1 MKLRILIGLSL
12 LLVSLLV
19 ISPAAAV
26 LAQEGEAPPETITL
40 TTTYGKL
47 SGISGSSFEFEVG
60 LVYAGGA
67 EAEARVFDLTA
78 TGPQDWT
85 TTITPSY
92 PKEKQ
97 ILDIRLEPISPLST
111 STGTKILV
119 NATPAY
125 WLLPEPGE
133 YQITVEATSGE
144 LTGTIELTAVV
155 TSTYIMVLAP
165 TEEQYN
171 TKVTAGRD
179 NFFSVEVQ
187 NKGTAAIDDIDFSTS
202 KPSGWT
208 VEFSPS
214 DIDSIAA
221 FDSQTVEVNIKP
233 PAKTIAGDYLVSL
246 TAKGQQISDDIDIR
260 VTVETPTIWG
270 WVGVAIIVLVIAGL
284 VYIFMRFSRR

>member
-1 MKLRILIGLSL
+1 MKLRILAGLSL

-19 ISPAAAV
+19 ISPAAAI
-26 LAQEGEAPPETITL
+26 LAQEEEAPPEAITL

-47 SGISGSSFEFEVG
+47 SGIAGSGFEFEIGLQYVG
-60 LVYAGGA
+60 
-67 EAEARVFDLTA
+67 AEARVFDLTA

-85 TTITPSY
+85 TSISPAY
-92 PKEKQ
+92 PADKQ
-97 ILDIRLEPISPLST
+97 ILDIRLEATPAYQTAMP
-111 STGTKILV
+111 TKILIHV
-119 NATPAY
+119 SPPY

-144 LTGTIELTAVV
+144 ITGTIELTAVV
-155 TSTYIMVLAP
+155 TSTYIMSLAP
-165 TEEQYN
+165 TGELYN
-171 TKVTAGRD
+171 TTATAGRD
-179 NFFSVEVQ
+179 NYFSIEVQ
-187 NKGTAAIDDIDFSTS
+187 NNGSAAIDDIDFSTS
-202 KPSGWT
+202 KPTGWT

-233 PAKTIAGDYLVSL
+233 PAKAIAGDYQISL
-246 TAKGQQISDDIDIR
+246 TAKGKQISDDIDIR

-270 WVGVAIIVLVIAGL
+270 WLGVAIIVVVIAGL